1 MEGSQKSNIGLKVGL
16 GILLVLFLGTA
27 FYASKLYSDSKE
39 QEKELISEKEQVIND
54 LNIMQQQYDD
64 AIAASE
70 IKDQDLIEARDR
82 IQGLMDSLKV
92 SQISVNSLFRYKK
105 KFLALQ
111 EEMDELLEEND
122 RLKVEN
128 QYLATSLDST
138 QVQLAERTVFT
149 DSLLVQNTELANVV
163 EDAAALQTVGLVG
176 MGVIERS
183 SGKQIPTERARRS
196 DKVKVCFTVAKN
208 KLTEAGDKE
217 LYVQVID
224 PKNNVLGTNNQVQF
238 DDQVLNYSLISR
250 FNYENRNLNICE
262 YISQPNDSKFEK
274 GRYQINVFNDKAGR
288 SNRICP
294 LNHFSCTFRMHYD
307 DGIRI
312 FFSHFVYVFY
322 GKPGMH

>member
-1 MEGSQKSNIGLKVGL
+1 MESSQKSNTGLKIGL
-16 GILLVLFLGTA
+16 GILLVLFLGSA
-27 FYASKLYSDSKE
+27 FIASKYYTEGKERE
-39 QEKELISEKEQVIND
+39 QELVGQKQEVMND
-54 LNIMQQQYDD
+54 LNNMAKQYDE

-70 IKDQDLIEARDR
+70 VKDQDLIEARER

-92 SQISVNSLFRYKK
+92 SQNSVNSLWRYKK

-111 EEMDELLEEND
+111 EEMDELLVEND

-128 QYLATSLDST
+128 EYLATSLDST
-138 QVQLAERTVFT
+138 QTQLAERTVFT

-196 DKVKVCFTVAKN
+196 DKIKICFTVAKN
-208 KLTEAGDKE
+208 TLTEAGDKE

-224 PKNNVLGTNNQVQF
+224 PKNNVLGSNDQVQF
-238 DDQVLNYSLISR
+238 EDQVLNYSLISR

-262 YISQPNDSKFEK
+262 YISQLDDSNFEK
-274 GRYQINVFNDKAGR
+274 GSYKVNVFNDKEMISSSEFTLR
-288 SNRICP
+288 
-294 LNHFSCTFRMHYD
+294 
-307 DGIRI
+307 
-312 FFSHFVYVFY
+312 
-322 GKPGMH
+322 

>member
-1 MEGSQKSNIGLKVGL
+1 MESSQKSNTGLKIGL
-16 GILLVLFLGTA
+16 GILLVLFLGSA
-27 FYASKLYSDSKE
+27 FIASKYYTEGKERE
-39 QEKELISEKEQVIND
+39 QELVGQKQEVMND
-54 LNIMQQQYDD
+54 LNNMAKQYDE

-70 IKDQDLIEARDR
+70 IKDQDLIDARER

-92 SQISVNSLFRYKK
+92 SQNSVNSLWRYKK

-111 EEMDELLEEND
+111 EEMDELLVEND

-128 QYLATSLDST
+128 EYLATSLDST
-138 QVQLAERTVFT
+138 QTQLEERTVFT

-196 DKVKVCFTVAKN
+196 DKIKICFTVAKN
-208 KLTEAGDKE
+208 TLTEAGDKE

-224 PKNNVLGTNNQVQF
+224 PKNNVLGSNDQVQF
-238 DDQVLNYSLISR
+238 EDQVLNYSLISR

-262 YISQPNDSKFEK
+262 YISQLDDSNFEK
-274 GRYQINVFNDKAGR
+274 GSYKVNVFNDKEMISSSEFTLR
-288 SNRICP
+288 
-294 LNHFSCTFRMHYD
+294 
-307 DGIRI
+307 
-312 FFSHFVYVFY
+312 
-322 GKPGMH
+322 

>member
-1 MEGSQKSNIGLKVGL
+1 MESSQKSNTGLKIGL
-16 GILLVLFLGTA
+16 GILLVLFLGSA
-27 FYASKLYSDSKE
+27 FIASKYYTEGKERE
-39 QEKELISEKEQVIND
+39 QELVGQKQEVMND
-54 LNIMQQQYDD
+54 LNNMAKQYDE

-70 IKDQDLIEARDR
+70 IKDQDLIDARER

-92 SQISVNSLFRYKK
+92 SQNSVNSLWRYKK

-111 EEMDELLEEND
+111 EEMDELLVEND

-128 QYLATSLDST
+128 EYLATSLDST
-138 QVQLAERTVFT
+138 QTQLAERTVFT

-196 DKVKVCFTVAKN
+196 DKIKICFTVAKN
-208 KLTEAGDKE
+208 TLTEAGDKE

-224 PKNNVLGTNNQVQF
+224 PKNNVLGSNDQVQF
-238 DDQVLNYSLISR
+238 EDQVLNYSLISR

-262 YISQPNDSKFEK
+262 YISQLDDSNFEK
-274 GRYQINVFNDKAGR
+274 GSYKVNVFNDKEMISSSEFTLR
-288 SNRICP
+288 
-294 LNHFSCTFRMHYD
+294 
-307 DGIRI
+307 
-312 FFSHFVYVFY
+312 
-322 GKPGMH
+322 

>member
-1 MEGSQKSNIGLKVGL
+1 MEDSQKSNIGLKVGL
-16 GILLVLFLGTA
+16 GILLILFLGTA
-27 FYASKLYSDSKE
+27 FYASKLYSDGKA
-39 QEKELISEKEQVIND
+39 QEKELISEKQQVMND
-54 LNIMQQQYDD
+54 LNNMAKQYDQ
-64 AIAASE
+64 AIAESE
-70 IKDQDLIEARDR
+70 VKDQDLVAARDR

-92 SQISVNSLFRYKK
+92 SQNSVNSLFRYKK

-111 EEMDELLEEND
+111 EEMDELLAEND

-128 QYLATSLDST
+128 EYLATSLDST

-196 DKVKVCFTVAKN
+196 DKIKVCFTVAKN
-208 KLTEAGDKE
+208 TLTEAGDKE

-224 PKNNVLGTNNQVQF
+224 PKNNVLGANNQIQF

-262 YISQPNDSKFEK
+262 YISQTDNSKFEK
-274 GRYQINVFNDKAGR
+274 GRYQISVFNDKEMI
-288 SNRICP
+288 SSSEFE
-294 LNHFSCTFRMHYD
+294 L
-307 DGIRI
+307 
-312 FFSHFVYVFY
+312 
-322 GKPGMH
+322 K